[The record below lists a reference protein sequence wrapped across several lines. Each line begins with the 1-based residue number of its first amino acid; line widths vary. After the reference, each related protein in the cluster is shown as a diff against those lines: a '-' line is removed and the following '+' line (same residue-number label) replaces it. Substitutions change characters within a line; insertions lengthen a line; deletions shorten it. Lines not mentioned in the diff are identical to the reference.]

1 MPGRSEGKKRL
12 CVGNQGRVEGGET
25 MDGMYCIIEESIFNK
40 KPTKTFKKKCLG
52 CSKKKKETSS
62 YSSKSLRITDIPE
75 AKQKGNIHV
84 RKDIENNKIQDAA

>member
-40 KPTKTFKKKCLG
+40 KPTKTFKKLFRMFQEEKRNFL
-52 CSKKKKETSS
+52 
-62 YSSKSLRITDIPE
+62 
-75 AKQKGNIHV
+75 
-84 RKDIENNKIQDAA
+84 